1 MNVSINSRPEVEN
14 PEIYPFNPMLEQLI
28 HQLHH
33 GVFTIRYHSE
43 ITNLDCSVRG
53 TLIGYH
59 FHFGRPFRYVP
70 CQTFLPLFDMD
81 RRHWMTIRVD
91 SILFDQS
98 IVNPHVQPSVSVDP
112 KDTII
117 LHCSATYPSMDV
129 GVSEIDFW
137 HRQRGFD
144 GIGYHYVVRLDG
156 TIEEGRPYHLDGA
169 HALGWNQ
176 RAVGICY
183 VGGYDNAGHP
193 CDSRTPQQR
202 SALIRLILRLKKE
215 HPGLVRIFGH
225 RDVAR
230 KDCPCFDAAAEYA
243 ELVAGM

>member
-28 HQLHH
+28 RQLHH
-33 GVFTIRYHSE
+33 DVFTIRYHSE

-81 RRHWMTIRVD
+81 RRNWITIRVD

-98 IVNPHVQPSVSVDP
+98 IVNLHVQPSVSVDP

-169 HALGWNQ
+169 HAVLAAKYGPLGEGGQTVQGRWAAGAYN
-176 RAVGICY
+176 GIGKNSVIECY
-183 VGGYDNAGHP
+183 IHAIVISIKGNGFYIH
-193 CDSRTPQQR
+193 R
-202 SALIRLILRLKKE
+202 SIK
-215 HPGLVRIFGH
+215 
-225 RDVAR
+225 
-230 KDCPCFDAAAEYA
+230 
-243 ELVAGM
+243 

>member
-1 MNVSINSRPEVEN
+1 MNVSIKSHFEEEN
-14 PEIYPFNPMLEQLI
+14 QEFFTFNPMVESLI

-33 GVFTIRYHSE
+33 GVFTVRYHSE
-43 ITNLDCSVRG
+43 ITHLDCSVRA

-59 FHFGRPFRYVP
+59 YHFGRPFRYVP
-70 CQTFLPLFDMD
+70 SQTFLPLFDMD
-81 RRHWMTIRVD
+81 LRHWMTIRVD
-91 SILFDQS
+91 SILFDEPAVKPQ
-98 IVNPHVQPSVSVDP
+98 VSSTLPIDP

-117 LHCSATYPSMDV
+117 LHCSATYPGMDV
-129 GVSEIDFW
+129 GVGEIDVW

-144 GIGYHYVVRLDG
+144 GIGYHYIVRLDG
-156 TIEEGRPYHLDGA
+156 TVEEGRPYHLDGA

-183 VGGYDNAGHP
+183 IGGYDGNGRP
-193 CDSRTPQQR
+193 CDTRTPQQR

-230 KDCPCFDAAAEYA
+230 KDCPCFDAAAEYGK
-243 ELVAGM
+243 LLGK